1 MHVIICHTPQA
12 HLHHSQVF
20 TGVTAWL
27 LAAYYMFVSASGMH
41 ATIMLGVV
49 ELAINAVY
57 CIFWLAAAAA
67 CSTNAS
73 WVGSTAQASIAFG
86 YLSWV
91 AWMPSIYLAFQDMR
105 KGEGIRISKA
115 AATAAPSP
123 AVAKP
128 VDPANPIAVV

>member
-1 MHVIICHTPQA
+1 
-12 HLHHSQVF
+12 
-20 TGVTAWL
+20 
-27 LAAYYMFVSASGMH
+27 MFVSASGMH

>member
-12 HLHHSQVF
+12 YLHHSQVF

-128 VDPANPIAVV
+128 VDPANPIVVV